1 MNTSKKNIYMFGK
14 SFQPLHLKL
23 LTFKSHIYM
32 SLQTAN
38 LFIII
43 SCKVM
48 GSVRLKL
55 EASEFVLHIYKLI
68 REWIKCFQ
76 VNYT

>member
-1 MNTSKKNIYMFGK
+1 MNTSKKIYMFGK

-38 LFIII
+38 VFIII

>member
-1 MNTSKKNIYMFGK
+1 
-14 SFQPLHLKL
+14 
-23 LTFKSHIYM
+23 M

-38 LFIII
+38 VFIII

>member
-1 MNTSKKNIYMFGK
+1 MNKSKKYICLAK
-14 SFQPLHLKL
+14 SFQSLHLKL
-23 LTFKSHIYM
+23 LTIKSHTYM

-43 SCKVM
+43 SCEVM
-48 GSVRLKL
+48 GSVGL
-55 EASEFVLHIYKLI
+55 ELETSEFVLQIYKLI